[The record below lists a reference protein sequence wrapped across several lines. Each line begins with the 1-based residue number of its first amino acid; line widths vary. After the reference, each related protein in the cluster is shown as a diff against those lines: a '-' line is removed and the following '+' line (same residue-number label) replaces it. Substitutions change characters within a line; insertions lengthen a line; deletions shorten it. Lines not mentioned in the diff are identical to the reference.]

1 MRRSVSAGVFVAA
14 LVALVLATSA
24 ETRPSTTSSLQ
35 FSLKLGVILGG
46 TDCPAGTP
54 AADHCVGQAGAV
66 AVKGLGTVHVETV
79 HVVDPSDQACPKG
92 TVEGD
97 LITSHGTLSLTGAAP
112 KCVNVTFGYG
122 DYPVDITGSGKFSG
136 VSGTGT
142 VANGGGS
149 YVVTATVK
157 AAAPLFDLEAPAL
170 TGATNRTVRSSSG
183 HGVRVRFAVK
193 AHDDVDT
200 AVPVSCKPRSGSVFR
215 VGRTHVTCS
224 AGDSSANVATR
235 TFTVTVKL

>member
-1 MRRSVSAGVFVAA
+1 VLVAA
-14 LVALVLATSA
+14 LTALVLAAGA
-24 ETRPSTTSSLQ
+24 ETRPSTASSLQ
-35 FSLKLGVILGG
+35 FSLKLGVIAGG

-54 AADHCVGQAGAV
+54 AADHCVGQAGSV
-66 AVKGLGTVHVETV
+66 PVKGLGTVHVETF
-79 HVVDPSDQACPKG
+79 HIVDPSDQTCPKG

-97 LITSHGTLSLTGAAP
+97 LVTSHGTLSVSGAAP

-122 DYPVDITGSGKFSG
+122 DYPVEITGSGKFSG

-149 YVVTATVK
+149 YIVTATLK
-157 AAAPLFDLEAPAL
+157 AAAPLFDVQAPTLA
-170 TGATNRTVRSSSG
+170 GATNRTVKSSTG
-183 HGVRVRFAVK
+183 HGARVKFAVT

-224 AGDSSANVATR
+224 ASDSSANAATR
-235 TFTVTVKL
+235 LFTVTVVVRR